1 MQCTHTA
8 TLALLLCACDF
19 AAASESRHGARPSSE
34 EHPAPTPIL
43 VPSVVSP
50 RRSERAAARPA
61 QPKVSEAT
69 TSVMRA
75 GLASSDWMVRLATTE
90 ALGCF
95 PSGAAT
101 TWLERQLADVEPDV
115 RAAAITSLSYRP
127 DARARSLL
135 LSVQNDSTEELSLR
149 VLAATAVTRPINPC
163 E

>member
-1 MQCTHTA
+1 MQCTHAVTF
-8 TLALLLCACDF
+8 ALLLCACDF
-19 AAASESRHGARPSSE
+19 AAASESGHTSHPSSGQ
-34 EHPAPTPIL
+34 HLAPAPIL
-43 VPSVVSP
+43 VPSVASP
-50 RRSERAAARPA
+50 GSSERTARPA
-61 QPKVSEAT
+61 RAKVSEAT
-69 TSVMRA
+69 TRVIHA

-95 PSGAAT
+95 PSSAAT
-101 TWLERQLADVEPDV
+101 TWLERRLADVEPDV

-149 VLAATAVTRPINPC
+149 VLAATAVTHPINPC